1 MVSLMH
7 STFERVPEACQ
18 SRTTLLSL
26 HGWVGGDLSRAPY
39 LSPFGALVI
48 LSRLNRFRRKD
59 LHAAFGLKLLGN
71 EDPSRALAFSSQR
84 LAEFSH
90 AIGVELRQSAGW
102 RLCDWL
108 PFQGDATEDWK
119 DSWTTRICM
128 PCAKEGFHTWL
139 FQLPW
144 VTRCPWHRTRLIA
157 ECPSCHRP
165 LASGFLD
172 GKALLRCACG
182 IDFFNRR
189 AALRARCASNRAR
202 DRILANYLDDARSD
216 RSISY
221 LFAPAIQSQADA
233 ALTTLIAQPGLE
245 RPATEQRPHACHMKI
260 GGPQAWRWSKI
271 RADLSL
277 LGNELDGKSTSLI
290 ELPMSMVEPMSR
302 VASSI
307 ASRVPPGSLVPA
319 EAQKLISDGM
329 VRTKPGS
336 ARSEILYLPVQASG
350 SRAYLFINS
359 IPPSALEV
367 ISKILQMTR
376 NAWADDA
383 TAAIVCSTVRAILLR
398 GYADGLRIV
407 LGRFIPEL
415 YDNPKLSRSEH
426 IPWVLVKKDNVGVS
440 RIEIVWTRKRGRRS
454 T

>member
-1 MVSLMH
+1 MVNPMQT
-7 STFERVPEACQ
+7 TFERVPEARQ

-26 HGWVGGDLSRAPY
+26 HGWVGGDLFRAPY
-39 LSPFGALVI
+39 LSPFGALVT
-48 LSRLNRFRRKD
+48 LSRLNCFGRKD
-59 LHAAFGLKLLGN
+59 LHAAFGLRLLAN
-71 EDPSRALAFSSQR
+71 EDPTRALAFSSKR

-90 AIGVELRQSAGW
+90 AIGIEPEKSAGW

-108 PFQGDATEDWK
+108 PFQGDTKEGWK
-119 DSWTTRICM
+119 DSWTMRICM

-144 VTRCPWHRTRLIA
+144 ITRCPWHRTWLIA

-182 IDFFNRR
+182 IDFFSRR
-189 AALRARCASNRAR
+189 AALRAGCAPNRAR
-202 DRILANYLDDARSD
+202 DRLLANYLDEARSE
-216 RSISY
+216 RSTSY
-221 LFAPAIQSQADA
+221 LFAPVIQSQADA
-233 ALTTLIAQPGLE
+233 ALATLIAQPDLG
-245 RPATEQRPHACHMKI
+245 RPATEQRPHARHMKV
-260 GGPQAWRWSKI
+260 GCLKAWRWSKI

-277 LGNELDGKSTSLI
+277 LGKELDGKNTSLV
-290 ELPMSMVEPMSR
+290 ELPMSMVEPMRR
-302 VASSI
+302 VANSI
-307 ASRVPPGSLVPA
+307 AGRVPPGSLVPA

-350 SRAYLFINS
+350 NRAYLFVNA
-359 IPPSALEV
+359 IPPSALEA
-367 ISKILQMTR
+367 IGKTLQMTR
-376 NAWADDA
+376 NAWTDDA
-383 TAAIVCSTVRAILLR
+383 TAAIVYTTVRTILLR

-407 LGRFIPEL
+407 LGRFIHQL
-415 YDNPKLSRSEH
+415 YDNPKLSPSEH
-426 IPWVLVKKDNVGVS
+426 TPWILVKKDSVGVS
-440 RIEIVWTRKRGRRS
+440 RIEIVWTRKEGRRS

>member
-1 MVSLMH
+1 MVSPVQT
-7 STFERVPEACQ
+7 TFERVPEARQ

-26 HGWVGGDLSRAPY
+26 HGWVGGDLSHAPY

-48 LSRLNRFRRKD
+48 LSRLNRFGRKD
-59 LHAAFGLKLLGN
+59 LHAAFGLRLLAN
-71 EDPSRALAFSSQR
+71 EDPSRALAFSSKR

-90 AIGVELRQSAGW
+90 AIRVEPEKSAGW

-108 PFQGDATEDWK
+108 PFQGDATEGWK

-128 PCAKEGFHTWL
+128 PCAKAGFHTWL

-144 VTRCPWHRTRLIA
+144 ITRCPWHRTRLIA

-165 LASGFLD
+165 LASSFLD

-189 AALRARCASNRAR
+189 AALRAGCASNRAR
-202 DRILANYLDDARSD
+202 DRILANYLDDARSG
-216 RSISY
+216 RSTSY
-221 LFAPAIQSQADA
+221 LFAPVIQSKADA
-233 ALTTLIAQPGLE
+233 ALTTLIAQPGFE
-245 RPATEQRPHACHMKI
+245 RPATEQQPHVRHIKI
-260 GGPQAWRWSKI
+260 GCPQAWRWSKI

-277 LGNELDGKSTSLI
+277 LGKELGGKNTLLI
-290 ELPMSMVEPMSR
+290 ELPMSMVEPMRR

-307 ASRVPPGSLVPA
+307 ASRVPPGSLVPT

-329 VRTKPGS
+329 VRTKPGN
-336 ARSEILYLPVQASG
+336 ARSGILYLPVQVSG
-350 SRAYLFINS
+350 GRAYLFVNS
-359 IPPSALEV
+359 IPPSVLEA
-367 ISKILQMTR
+367 IGKILQMAR
-376 NAWADDA
+376 NAWTDDA
-383 TAAIVCSTVRAILLR
+383 TTAIVYTTVRTILLR

-415 YDNPKLSRSEH
+415 YDNPKLSPSEH
-426 IPWVLVKKDNVGVS
+426 DPWILVKKDNVGVS
-440 RIEIVWTRKRGRRS
+440 RIEIVWARTESRRS